1 MPVSESALPAASVAQ
16 LRALAHPVRLR
27 ILRLCLDREMTNK
40 ELADKLGI
48 APGTALRHVR
58 ELLATGFLAAGE
70 VRTGRRGALERPYR
84 STGAA
89 STVAI
94 HRSGHSD
101 LSREVDLAAVAAHYA
116 ELAAAPPNAVV
127 SQVRWRLRLGPAA
140 LDELAHRVED
150 VISEYAERD
159 DDDATPASLLWSLHA
174 LDAPASPSAAAPTAA
189 GEPGRRKSAR
199 RTPTPAAT
207 RRRRS
212 RST

>member
-94 HRSGHSD
+94 R
-101 LSREVDLAAVAAHYA
+101 
-116 ELAAAPPNAVV
+116 
-127 SQVRWRLRLGPAA
+127 
-140 LDELAHRVED
+140 
-150 VISEYAERD
+150 
-159 DDDATPASLLWSLHA
+159 
-174 LDAPASPSAAAPTAA
+174 
-189 GEPGRRKSAR
+189 
-199 RTPTPAAT
+199 
-207 RRRRS
+207 
-212 RST
+212 